1 MLVRTP
7 SKVQIESSYEGKYE
21 LIKGDSSNEGDVQRA
36 VAGCDVVV
44 SSLGNSA
51 SVKSDSGYI
60 MERSARNIFEA
71 AAASPKKPRCMLIT
85 TIGCG
90 GTSWLVNF
98 MLSLFIGFKNIADY
112 DATDKLAVEETRIP
126 VLLVR
131 PHQLTDKDGS
141 GKYETR
147 HEKSG
152 NTFLTPIPRADVAKF
167 LVDALSDTQW
177 DNKGGVQLTGS
188 K

>member
-1 MLVRTP
+1 
-7 SKVQIESSYEGKYE
+7 
-21 LIKGDSSNEGDVQRA
+21 
-36 VAGCDVVV
+36 
-44 SSLGNSA
+44 
-51 SVKSDSGYI
+51 
-60 MERSARNIFEA
+60 
-71 AAASPKKPRCMLIT
+71 
-85 TIGCG
+85 
-90 GTSWLVNF
+90 LVNF

-177 DNKGGVQLTGS
+177 DNKGGVQLTRAAVG
-188 K
+188 KVLPLNWTEPIRKWYTPWTRV